1 MVLLSSHQKYL
12 MIQLTSAQ
20 FHFSNPNAMNYST
33 TNVLGK
39 MNALGRNTWN
49 QTNRAKR
56 RWIGIW
62 KEGEIEFVKYLEYGM
77 LEPTIKDL
85 QSIRWKVNFRA
96 RHATRLILI
105 YRGNALMNWLR
116 KTGLF
121 LTSTD
126 FKTEFIPA
134 NLLKA
139 TLCTLRNNSSQYSFI
154 IPNSVHDWSCLKEIH
169 ADHRHDKKYQQ
180 TETPKKF
187 SQLQFFVPS

>member
-1 MVLLSSHQKYL
+1 MVLLGSHQKYL

-49 QTNRAKR
+49 QINRAKR

-77 LEPTIKDL
+77 LESTIKDL

-126 FKTEFIPA
+126 FKA
-134 NLLKA
+134 
-139 TLCTLRNNSSQYSFI
+139 
-154 IPNSVHDWSCLKEIH
+154 
-169 ADHRHDKKYQQ
+169 
-180 TETPKKF
+180 
-187 SQLQFFVPS
+187 